1 MDRDINQVIP
11 RNEPQFAT
19 ASKPV
24 ADTPALGRGAGG
36 TGWFWIIL
44 TILMVGGGYYYYQY
58 RYLPQESSKPATM
71 PARETSVIAA
81 SARKGDMKIYLTGL
95 GTASALNTV
104 TLHSRVEGELVSV
117 KFSEGNIVR
126 QGELLAEIDPRQF
139 QVQLAQAQGQ
149 LARDQALLDNANAD
163 LKRYQDAG
171 DSVSK
176 QERAT
181 QAALVAQYSAALV
194 VNKAAVDQAKLNL
207 EYCRIIAPITG
218 KIGLRLMDQGNLVHA
233 NDANG
238 LATITQLQ
246 PISVSFT
253 LPEDDLG
260 KVLERIKTNE
270 PIQVVAFD
278 RDMRNPLATGLLLA
292 VDNQIDPSSG
302 TIRIKA
308 SFPNEDGRLYP
319 NQFVNARLLV
329 QIIKDT
335 ILIPAAAIQRSSKK
349 IYVYVIKLSGKQDKD
364 NRPLGTV
371 EMRTITLGPMEG
383 DQVSVVAGLEDGEFV
398 VTDGVDKLMP
408 GGKVIVTMST
418 TAPESKRSGKSNNS
432 STTSSTTNTTIN
444 STTNSS
450 SQPASTRTS
459 INR

>member
-1 MDRDINQVIP
+1 M
-11 RNEPQFAT
+11 
-19 ASKPV
+19 
-24 ADTPALGRGAGG
+24 
-36 TGWFWIIL
+36 
-44 TILMVGGGYYYYQY
+44 
-58 RYLPQESSKPATM
+58 
-71 PARETSVIAA
+71 
-81 SARKGDMKIYLTGL
+81 
-95 GTASALNTV
+95 
-104 TLHSRVEGELVSV
+104 
-117 KFSEGNIVR
+117 
-126 QGELLAEIDPRQF
+126 
-139 QVQLAQAQGQ
+139 
-149 LARDQALLDNANAD
+149 DNANAD

-292 VDNQIDPSSG
+292 Q
-302 TIRIKA
+302 
-308 SFPNEDGRLYP
+308 
-319 NQFVNARLLV
+319 
-329 QIIKDT
+329 
-335 ILIPAAAIQRSSKK
+335 
-349 IYVYVIKLSGKQDKD
+349 
-364 NRPLGTV
+364 
-371 EMRTITLGPMEG
+371 
-383 DQVSVVAGLEDGEFV
+383 
-398 VTDGVDKLMP
+398 
-408 GGKVIVTMST
+408 
-418 TAPESKRSGKSNNS
+418 
-432 STTSSTTNTTIN
+432 
-444 STTNSS
+444 
-450 SQPASTRTS
+450 
-459 INR
+459 